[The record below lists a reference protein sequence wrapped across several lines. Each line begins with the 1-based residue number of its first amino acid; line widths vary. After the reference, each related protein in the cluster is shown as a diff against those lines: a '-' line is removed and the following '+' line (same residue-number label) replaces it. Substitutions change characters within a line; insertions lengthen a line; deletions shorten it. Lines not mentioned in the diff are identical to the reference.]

1 MARQKAISVKIATP
15 KVIKALEAKLVDIE
29 TNYKKQDEN
38 EAKYQKAYAK
48 WQKDVVKF
56 ALDNVSK
63 AENTR
68 TNYRSWNNM
77 LNVDFDIK
85 CDEKDFPKMPEREF
99 ETFHVHSYKATK
111 EEIENAIRILK
122 MTDEEVVSTSTYNA
136 IAQYL

>member
-15 KVIKALEAKLVDIE
+15 KVIKALETKLVEIE

-38 EAKYQKAYAK
+38 EAKYQKAFAK
-48 WQKDVVKF
+48 WQKEVVKF
-56 ALDNVSK
+56 ALDNISK

-68 TNYRSWNNM
+68 TNYRSWNSM

-85 CDEKDFPKMPEREF
+85 CDEKEFPKMPEREF
-99 ETFHVHSYKATK
+99 ETFHVHTYKATK